1 MSIFDQKKIHNI
13 STMIHKCFTILFMFI
28 FWGLSTIEGNCQVV
42 LLDQLDLNL
51 DSLKS
56 FNKYSS
62 LQFSLESDR
71 YKSNVFNFDYVL
83 DLGLKLKKENWILVQ
98 SRIDRTKLS
107 QITAI
112 NSGQHT
118 IRYRQYEND
127 LLNFDFVFGNQWDVA
142 RGLKNRYF
150 SQNCINYDFIKADS
164 NSIVLNAGIGYELEY
179 WNGQLW
185 DKNSTNNLIEKNTL
199 RGIVGFKASKQT
211 QRWNFSFQTSFQAIP
226 SLKSIRNM
234 SSSNI
239 SYQINDH
246 FGIGL
251 LTDGLY
257 DSNPPIASQKF
268 FYNYQF
274 NVKILFK

>member
-1 MSIFDQKKIHNI
+1 MTKKKIHNI
-13 STMIHKCFTILFMFI
+13 STMIHKCFSTLFMFI
-28 FWGLSTIEGNCQVV
+28 FFGFLTIEVKCQVV

-118 IRYRQYEND
+118 IRYRQYKND
-127 LLNFDFVFGNQWDVA
+127 QLNFDFVVGNQWDVA

-211 QRWNFSFQTSFQAIP
+211 QKWNFSFQTSFQTIP
-226 SLKSIRNM
+226 SLKSVRNM

-246 FGIGL
+246 FGIGIL
-251 LTDGLY
+251 ADGLY

>member
-1 MSIFDQKKIHNI
+1 
-13 STMIHKCFTILFMFI
+13 MFI

-239 SYQINDH
+239 SYQINNH